1 MANKLEPYVGPRPF
15 SRLEDAKFFG
25 REDEASELLSL
36 IIAHPVVLLY
46 SESGAGKTSLLNAKV
61 VPMLEGRNSHVF
73 GPARV
78 GGALPQW
85 IKYTDIK
92 NIYAFNTILSMWGG
106 LLNSQGGWEMSFA
119 DFMKTQRTA
128 PQERPYSRRVVIFD
142 QFEEI
147 FSTHPE
153 RWKDREIFFNS
164 VCDALEQDP
173 SLRVVF
179 VIREEYIAHMDTF
192 APLLPERLRTRFQ
205 LQRLREEAAL
215 LAVTMPLKGTGY
227 SFAPGAAE
235 KLVRDLLRVPV
246 KSAAGTVE
254 VLGEYA
260 EPVQLQVVCKRMWQA
275 LPPSVRE
282 IDESYIE
289 DYGDA
294 NDALALYYDTGV
306 ENAAKKSNIKEGVL
320 RRWFGQKLIT
330 PDWTRGTVYKDS
342 YVESGLTSGVVA
354 ILEDL
359 HLIRTEMR
367 GGAPWYE
374 LTHDRFITPIIQANE
389 AWLDRVQ
396 GGKSIGQRL
405 EERAKTWTYG
415 SIVRQKSGLLRA
427 GELEEAKRWVD
438 RANAEGFVV
447 SETLLQFIQ
456 ASENYVAV
464 RLRRQRNISVTIT
477 TIAIAST
484 IAVIIL
490 SLVLF
495 TYFDSN
501 EATRRS
507 AESGHIAQYLSDIPP
522 NEFSSLRWGLRAF
535 DINSPPEDAVNGLR
549 AAVTAFGNSTWLR
562 GMTPGTSIADAK
574 LSLDSAY
581 AVAYSQD
588 EVCLWKTDT
597 GAQLFKTS
605 KKDIEDKYVSAALT
619 PDGKRLVTT
628 VKMKFSQDPPEQ
640 TSQNDQPRQYKTEIW
655 DVSNVKDGA
664 LWSHT
669 ATKESITLNDH
680 RHILVLNPAGKSFVI
695 NVETVNGPTPP
706 DKYELNLTAQEA
718 ENFEAA
724 VVLPG
729 EPHLVIAG
737 RRGDL
742 KVWDLKT
749 GEVIKSLL
757 REEAVFVTF
766 EALHFSPE
774 ENRLVFITKNWETS
788 GRVYKI
794 YNWDPSDSQLGRP
807 TTFGSDDYLRYSCIS
822 ADGKRLIVLKKG
834 SNDHLR
840 VLSWDVASGKE
851 RVNRDSALKT
861 NMRYWHNEVGLFQY
875 DADKKELVFED
886 YDTGETSTLL
896 SYVPKFGSI
905 RLADVSAKGLA
916 LASSG
921 NTHIFIRQR
930 GSEML
935 NVQNYSPEQLKNKA
949 CDLLRGQPE
958 LEEVKTV
965 CQRQYVISLR

>member
-1 MANKLEPYVGPRPF
+1 MANKAEPYVGPRPF
-15 SRLEDAKFFG
+15 SRLEEAKFFG
-25 REDEASELLSL
+25 RESEASELLSL

-46 SESGAGKTSLLNAKV
+46 SESGAGKTSLLNAMV
-61 VPMLEGRNSHVF
+61 VPMLEGRNSQVF

-92 NIYAFNTILSMWGG
+92 NIYAFNAILSMWGG
-106 LLNSQGGWEMSFA
+106 LLNSQSGWEISFA
-119 DFMKTQRTA
+119 DFMKTQRAA
-128 PQERPYSRRVVIFD
+128 PQERQYSRRVVVFD

-153 RWKDREIFFNS
+153 RWKDREVFFNS
-164 VCDALEQDP
+164 VCDALEQDS
-173 SLRVVF
+173 SLRVLF
-179 VIREEYIAHMDTF
+179 VIREEYIAHMDNF
-192 APLLPERLRTRFQ
+192 APLLPERLRTRFR

-227 SFAPGAAE
+227 SFALGAAE
-235 KLVRDLLRVPV
+235 KLVKDLLRVPV
-246 KSAAGTVE
+246 ESAAGTVE

-260 EPVQLQVVCKRMWQA
+260 EPVQLQVVCKRMWQS
-275 LPPSVRE
+275 LPTSVRE

-289 DYGDA
+289 NYGNAD
-294 NDALALYYDTGV
+294 DALASYYDTGV
-306 ENAAKKSNIKEGVL
+306 ESVAKKSSIKEGVL

-330 PDWTRGTVYKDS
+330 PDRTRGTVYKDS
-342 YVESGLTSGVVA
+342 YVESGLTSGAIA

-359 HLIRTEMR
+359 HLVRTEMR

-374 LTHDRFITPIIQANE
+374 LTHDRFIMPIIQANK

-405 EERAKTWTYG
+405 EERAKTWAYG
-415 SIVRQKSGLLRA
+415 SIVRQKSELLKA

-438 RANAEGFVV
+438 RADAEGFAV

-464 RLRRQRNISVTIT
+464 RLRRQRNTSVTIT

-484 IAVIIL
+484 VAVIIL
-490 SLVLF
+490 SIVLF
-495 TYFDSN
+495 THFDST

-507 AESGHIAQYLSDIPP
+507 AESGHIAEYLSDIPP
-522 NEFSSLRWGLRAF
+522 NEFSSIRWGLRAF
-535 DINSPPEDAVNGLR
+535 DINSPPDDAVNGLR
-549 AAVTAFGNSTWLR
+549 AAVTALGNSTWLR
-562 GMTPGTSIADAK
+562 GMAPGNTITGAK
-574 LSLDSAY
+574 LSQDGVY

-597 GAQLFKTS
+597 GALLFKTS
-605 KKDIEDKYVSAALT
+605 KKELEDEYVSAELT
-619 PDGKRLVTT
+619 SDGKRLVTT
-628 VKMKFSQDPPEQ
+628 VRMKISQNPREQ
-640 TSQNDQPRQYKTEIW
+640 TSQDDQPRQYKTEIW

-669 ATKESITLNDH
+669 ATNKSITLNDH
-680 RHILVLNPAGKSFVI
+680 NHILVRDPAHKPFVI
-695 NVETVNGPTPP
+695 NVEAVNRPTPP

-718 ENFEAA
+718 ENIEAA
-724 VVLPG
+724 VVLPR
-729 EPHLVIAG
+729 ELHLVIVG
-737 RRGDL
+737 QQGDL

-749 GEVIKSLL
+749 GEVIKTLL
-757 REEAVFVTF
+757 QEASDYFYF
-766 EALHFSPE
+766 EALHLSPE
-774 ENRLVFITKNWETS
+774 GNRLVFITRYWES
-788 GRVYKI
+788 GGRAYKI
-794 YNWDPSDSQLGRP
+794 YTWTPGDSQLGKP
-807 TTFGSDDYLRYSCIS
+807 TTLNSKDYLRYSCIS
-822 ADGKRLIVLKKG
+822 ADGKELIVLTKG

-840 VLSWDVASGKE
+840 VSTWDVASGKE
-851 RVNRDSALKT
+851 RVNRDSTLKT

-875 DADKKELVFED
+875 DADKKELLFED

-896 SYVPKFGSI
+896 RYIPKYDEI
-905 RLADVSAKGLA
+905 RLADVSAKGLV
-916 LASSG
+916 LASTGS
-921 NTHIFIRQR
+921 THIFTRQR

-935 NVQNYSPEQLKNKA
+935 NVQNYSPEQLKSKA
-949 CDLLRGQPE
+949 CELLRGQPE
-958 LEEVKTV
+958 FEEVKTI
-965 CQRQYVISLR
+965 CQRRYVISLR